1 MRLSLSS
8 PKDCAAIQCHS
19 VRSPNAIKCHKIGAK
34 KTENGEL
41 KTAMAIEILPAKDLK
56 KPAEIPVDFT
66 TLIQKAIKFDI
77 RKQKKGKK

>member
-1 MRLSLSS
+1 MQLELSYNLSKPYKMS
-8 PKDCAAIQCHS
+8 T
-19 VRSPNAIKCHKIGAK
+19 K
-34 KTENGEL
+34 KQLTIEEM
-41 KTAMAIEILPAKDLK
+41 KKAMAIEILPAKDLK

>member
-1 MRLSLSS
+1 MAARKKLDLLTAVEQIVEKAKGTGLSS
-8 PKDCAAIQCHS
+8 DFYRKADKY
-19 VRSPNAIKCHKIGAK
+19 IKYV
-34 KTENGEL
+34 
-41 KTAMAIEILPAKDLK
+41 PAKDLK

>member
-1 MRLSLSS
+1 MST
-8 PKDCAAIQCHS
+8 
-19 VRSPNAIKCHKIGAK
+19 K
-34 KTENGEL
+34 KQLTVEEM
-41 KTAMAIEILPAKDLK
+41 KKAMTIEILPAKDLK

>member
-1 MRLSLSS
+1 MST
-8 PKDCAAIQCHS
+8 
-19 VRSPNAIKCHKIGAK
+19 K
-34 KTENGEL
+34 KQLTIEEM
-41 KTAMAIEILPAKDLK
+41 KKAMAMAIEFLPAKDLE

>member
-19 VRSPNAIKCHKIGAK
+19 GRSPNAIKCHKIGAK
-34 KTENGEL
+34 KR
-41 KTAMAIEILPAKDLK
+41 KTAMAIETLPAKDLK

-66 TLIQKAIKFDI
+66 TLIQKAIKFDM

>member
-1 MRLSLSS
+1 MPQNWR
-8 PKDCAAIQCHS
+8 KKNGK
-19 VRSPNAIKCHKIGAK
+19 RRAK
-34 KTENGEL
+34 K
-41 KTAMAIEILPAKDLK
+41 AMAIEILPAKDLK

>member
-1 MRLSLSS
+1 MST
-8 PKDCAAIQCHS
+8 
-19 VRSPNAIKCHKIGAK
+19 K
-34 KTENGEL
+34 KQLTIEEM
-41 KTAMAIEILPAKDLK
+41 KKAMAMAIEILPANDLK